1 MAEMQTL
8 HAAFAARIDAVLD
21 ALEMEGSLPAD
32 AARGNVTVEPPRDP
46 SHGDLA
52 TNAAM
57 VLAKQAKSNPR
68 ALAEKIVEH
77 LQRDP
82 AIAEAEIAGPGFIN
96 LRLESDVWRREIQ
109 AIASLGAD
117 YGRSDMGKGLTVN
130 VEYVS
135 ANPTGPMHMG
145 HCRGAVVGD
154 ALCGLLE
161 WAGYRVTREYYVNDA
176 GGQVD
181 VLARS
186 AHLRYREALGEE
198 IGDIPE
204 GLYPGDYLK
213 PVGERLAQ
221 EFGPAYRD
229 GDESE
234 WLALF
239 RQRSVAA
246 MMEMI
251 REDLSLLGIHHDLFS
266 SEAELQAAKKP
277 EAAEAW
283 LREHGFVYDGVLEAP
298 KGKAPKSGVSG
309 QEIYRRILAIDRESD
324 KRFTIHSDRVT
335 FDYQAMSLQLLPEHL
350 ERQIFEADPARYR
363 FRTRFETEPTNPGL
377 HYGPYRISAV
387 HRGSH
392 IVLKPNP
399 NWWGV
404 PPAYAEIILR
414 VIPKTAALEAN
425 FLSGSVDYIA
435 GELGLTLNQ
444 ALAFEKRYPDQY
456 HYVYKPG
463 LIYEHI
469 DFNLNNPIL
478 AERKVRHALAHGI
491 DRKAISLQLFGGKH
505 PVANSNVSPL
515 DWIHETDV
523 ARYQYNPAKA
533 KALLVDAGWGTLR
546 GGVRYNARGEKLSLE
561 LMTTAG
567 NRTREL
573 VEQVLQSQW
582 RQIGVDITIRNEPAR
597 VFFGETVTKRKF
609 PAMAMFAWVD
619 EIGISDWSTMSLNNS
634 KPNTDWT
641 REKTPTHWAVCG
653 VAVRTP
659 NELYRP
665 VPSRASFATIRV
677 KR

>member
-1 MAEMQTL
+1 MW
-8 HAAFAARIDAVLD
+8 HHPVRRRIYGVNC
-21 ALEMEGSLPAD
+21 MPVV
-32 AARGNVTVEPPRDP
+32 RGVSRD
-46 SHGDLA
+46 G
-52 TNAAM
+52 
-57 VLAKQAKSNPR
+57 
-68 ALAEKIVEH
+68 
-77 LQRDP
+77 
-82 AIAEAEIAGPGFIN
+82 
-96 LRLESDVWRREIQ
+96 RRE
-109 AIASLGAD
+109 LH
-117 YGRSDMGKGLTVN
+117 TVRKSTN
-130 VEYVS
+130 
-135 ANPTGPMHMG
+135 
-145 HCRGAVVGD
+145 
-154 ALCGLLE
+154 
-161 WAGYRVTREYYVNDA
+161 
-176 GGQVD
+176 
-181 VLARS
+181 
-186 AHLRYREALGEE
+186 
-198 IGDIPE
+198 
-204 GLYPGDYLK
+204 
-213 PVGERLAQ
+213 RL
-221 EFGPAYRD
+221 
-229 GDESE
+229 STLILI
-234 WLALF
+234 LALF
-239 RQRSVAA
+239 VVLIGLFPIAALADRQPERSTNLVIGLTQYPATLHPNINSMLA
-246 MMEMI
+246 KVYV
-251 REDLSLLGIHHDLFS
+251 LGMVRRPLTAYGHDWKLRCFLCLELPQLETGS
-266 SEAELQAAKKP
+266 AELEPLPPNAQA
-277 EAAEAW
+277 
-283 LREHGFVYDGVLEAP
+283 DGRTQGVAVTYSINPNAVWGDGRPITTDDVIFTWEV
-298 KGKAPKSGVSG
+298 GKAPKSGVSG

-609 PAMAMFAWVD
+609 PAMAMFAWVSSPESVPRATLHSQ
-619 EIGISDWSTMSLNNS
+619 EIPTEGNNWSGQNTTGYRNPTMDLLLEKIELELDRTKRKGLWSRLQKLYAVDLPALPLYFRANAFIYPKTLTGIRPTGHQFPSTMWIEHWR
-634 KPNTDWT
+634 PAT
-641 REKTPTHWAVCG
+641 R
-653 VAVRTP
+653 
-659 NELYRP
+659 
-665 VPSRASFATIRV
+665 
-677 KR
+677 